1 MTSDKGS
8 VLSFLY
14 THTHTHAQT
23 KTEMKNSE
31 VTNNN
36 NNINKLREHVETA
49 YENKS
54 ERNVSVGIREEKRDV
69 SKWVI
74 SNEWLASSK

>member
-1 MTSDKGS
+1 
-8 VLSFLY
+8 
-14 THTHTHAQT
+14 
-23 KTEMKNSE
+23 MKNSE